1 MVLEGPVVK
10 ERLVWRTKDLNA
22 LDYSRLM
29 IEVGTDLLEFLNFVF
44 AVHLLVLVP
53 FGLVF
58 SFVVLPIQHEIV
70 VASYHYLV
78 LVREAFKKIP
88 EAIHLPTIGVLR
100 EIASMNED
108 VSWWQAVDVDT
119 IVTIVGVRHSYDSNH
134 FR

>member
-1 MVLEGPVVK
+1 MRRATFSPCRTSTPFIVVESQK
-10 ERLVWRTKDLNA
+10 IN
-22 LDYSRLM
+22 
-29 IEVGTDLLEFLNFVF
+29 N

-88 EAIHLPTIGVLR
+88 EAIDLPTIGVLR

-119 IVTIVGVRHSYDSNH
+119 IVTIVGVRHRYDSNH